1 MGLDGW
7 GEHDDAEE
15 LRAHFWVTFA
25 NSAKLDPKGPE
36 IQTIGEARLVG
47 ILFRYGTR
55 ADGGFSGMLG
65 QLNSQDPNSAA
76 MLMLDGLVPR
86 R

>member
-1 MGLDGW
+1 LK
-7 GEHDDAEE
+7 
-15 LRAHFWVTFA
+15 AHFWVTFA

-36 IQTIGEARLVG
+36 IQTVREARLIG

-55 ADGGFSGMLG
+55 ADAGFSGMLG
-65 QLNSQDPNSAA
+65 QFQSQDPSSVA
-76 MLMLDGLVPR
+76 MLMLDGLLLR